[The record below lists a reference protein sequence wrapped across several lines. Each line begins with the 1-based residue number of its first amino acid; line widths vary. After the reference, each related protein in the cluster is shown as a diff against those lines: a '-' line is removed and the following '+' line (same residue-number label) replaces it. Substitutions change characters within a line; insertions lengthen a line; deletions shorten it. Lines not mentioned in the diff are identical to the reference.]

1 MKTMFRNLTM
11 AALVGAFAVTGVY
24 AQDVC
29 TEDAATA
36 KYDAF
41 VADYNIKNIEGLPKL
56 KVALTTGKEFLEKYG
71 ACESWKDQVTFVKGH
86 VPRIEKLVADMEEF
100 LWLQPRFAKFD
111 AAINADNAAELHSV
125 GKEILTKKTDDLNI
139 MLPMALIGQKEVA
152 KELQKPA
159 DKRLTTY
166 NADSLRYSKLVLD
179 KLRAGAAATKKN
191 PKGEEVF
198 GVLKYEMSRENAISE
213 LLFNLA
219 YINYYGQD
227 NKKAAIPYY
236 YEVTKA
242 PGFRKDFNGVYAT
255 IAAYYTAE
263 RAPVGAEIQALLEK
277 QKAAATD
284 EDKVK
289 VEEEIKPK
297 VALFNGYTERIIDA
311 LGRAHKLTTGTDK
324 ASTDYKANL
333 YKEMQAQYELRFDK
347 KDGLDSWVTA
357 STAKPLPDPT
367 TPVMPVSD
375 EKPADATTTTGGGS
389 ATPAA
394 VVAKKPGK

>member
-29 TEDAATA
+29 AEEAATT

-41 VADYNIKNIEGLPKL
+41 VADYNIRNIEGLPKL

-71 ACESWKDQVTFVKGH
+71 ACESWKDQVAFVKGH
-86 VPRIEKLVADMEEF
+86 VPRMEKLVTEMEEW
-100 LWLQPRFAKFD
+100 LWLKPHVEKFE
-111 AAINADNAAELHSV
+111 NATKVLDNATDMYAG
-125 GKEILTKKTDDLNI
+125 GKQILTKKPDDLNI
-139 MLPMALIGQKEVA
+139 LFPMAIIGYREATKNPKV
-152 KELQKPA
+152 
-159 DKRLTTY
+159 TTY
-166 NADSLRYSKLVLD
+166 NTDSLRYSKIVLD
-179 KLRAGAAATKKN
+179 KLRSGAALSKKN
-191 PKGEEVF
+191 AEGKETVGTYLF
-198 GVLKYEMSRENAISE
+198 EMTRENAISE
-213 LLFNLA
+213 LLFNIA
-219 YINYYGQD
+219 YVNYYGVGD
-227 NKKAAIPYY
+227 KKAAIPYL
-236 YEVTKA
+236 YEVTKT

-263 RAPVGAEIQALLEK
+263 RAPIGTEIQALLEK

-284 EDKVK
+284 EDKAK

-324 ASTDYKANL
+324 PSMDYKANI

-347 KDGLDSWVTA
+347 KDGLDTWVAA
-357 STAKPLPDPT
+357 SVAKPLVDPT
-367 TPVMPVSD
+367 SAVQPVSD
-375 EKPADATTTTGGGS
+375 EKPADATTTTGGGT

-394 VVAKKPGK
+394 AVAKKPGK

>member
-1 MKTMFRNLTM
+1 MFRSLTM

-29 TEDAATA
+29 TEEAATT

-41 VADYNIKNIEGLPKL
+41 VADYNIRTIEGLPKL

-71 ACESWKDQVTFVKGH
+71 ACESWKDQATFVKGH
-86 VPRIEKLVADMEEF
+86 VPRIEKLVAEMEEF
-100 LWLQPRFAKFD
+100 IWLKPRFEKFD
-111 AAINADNAAELHSV
+111 NGVNTDNAADILSA
-125 GKEILTKKTDDLNI
+125 GKEILTKKVDDLNI

-152 KELQKPA
+152 KELAKPV
-159 DKRLTTY
+159 DKRVTTY
-166 NADSLRYSKLVLD
+166 NADSLRYSKMVLD
-179 KLRAGAAATKKN
+179 KLRGGAPATKKN

-198 GVLKYEMSRENAISE
+198 GVLKYEMTRENAISE

-219 YINYYGQD
+219 YVNYYGQD

-236 YEVTKA
+236 YEVTKT

-255 IAAYYTAE
+255 IAGYYTSE
-263 RAPVGAEIQALLEK
+263 RTPIAAEIKTLLDK
-277 QKAAATD
+277 QAAATTD
-284 EDKVK
+284 EDKAMI
-289 VEEEIKPK
+289 EEEIKPK

-311 LGRAHKLTTGTDK
+311 LGRAHKLTTGTDQ
-324 ASTDYKANL
+324 ASKDYKAKL
-333 YKEMQAQYELRFDK
+333 YQEMLAQYELRFEK

-367 TPVMPVSD
+367 APVQPVSD
-375 EKPADATTTTGGGS
+375 EKPAATTTTGGGT

-394 VVAKKPGK
+394 AVAKKPVK